1 MIKVNITLFI
11 CGILLGSTVSG
22 LIISGYYTHREDEAE
37 IARLQESAKHYAQV
51 RAHEEAQLVLV
62 ENVETQ
68 RREYEKIQ
76 TSLFTE
82 NQRLLELLSS
92 RNRDVSSDVS
102 SRLCSESGSP
112 GMSQAGS
119 STIAQK
125 SPPETRLSEA
135 FARDIAERARLADE
149 AAIYAR
155 TCYEWI
161 RGLP

>member
-1 MIKVNITLFI
+1 MVKVVAI
-11 CGILLGSTVSG
+11 VSFLTG
-22 LIISGYYTHREDEAE
+22 MAISGFPIMWYYSHREDEAE
-37 IARLQESAKHYAQV
+37 IARLRESAKHYAQV

-62 ENVETQ
+62 NNVETQ
-68 RREYEKIQ
+68 RREYEKAQ
-76 TSLFTE
+76 TELFTK

-102 SRLCSESGSP
+102 SRLCSESRSS
-112 GMSQAGS
+112 GMSQTGS
-119 STIAQK
+119 SALAQK
-125 SPPETRLSEA
+125 PAPETRLSEA

-149 AAIYAR
+149 AAIYAN

>member
-1 MIKVNITLFI
+1 MIKVSIALFA
-11 CGILLGSTVSG
+11 CGTLLGSVVSG

-37 IARLQESAKHYAQV
+37 IARLQESAKHYAQI

-68 RREYEKIQ
+68 RREYEKAQ
-76 TSLFTE
+76 TNLFTE

-92 RNRDVSSDVS
+92 RNRDVSSDVP
-102 SRLCSESGSP
+102 SRLCRESSSSR
-112 GMSQAGS
+112 MSQTDGS
-119 STIAQK
+119 TLAQK
-125 SPPETRLSEA
+125 SPTETRLSTA

-149 AAIYAR
+149 AAIYAQ